1 VQNTRLSRLVDSSID
16 RFGGW
21 LQNPWRRISLVIL
34 SLLFGNFLATAI
46 STTAGQRAEWDVMA
60 GVILVTVTEL
70 VNWLYY
76 RRWRRQ
82 TLVEET
88 RVRSLVAEILHGTKV
103 GLVYGLFLE
112 AFKLG
117 S

>member
-1 VQNTRLSRLVDSSID
+1 MQNTRLSRLVDSSID
-16 RFGGW
+16 RFAGW

-46 STTAGQRAEWDVMA
+46 STTAGQTAELDVLA
-60 GVILVTVTEL
+60 SVILVIATEL
-70 VNWLYY
+70 ASWLYY

-82 TLVEET
+82 PRVEET
-88 RVRSLVAEILHGTKV
+88 RVRLLVVELLNGTKV
-103 GLVYGLFLE
+103 GLIYGLVLE